1 MFGKM
6 KIKSQIIISTAI
18 ILGIITLLQIILY
31 SSLQNESNQLIN
43 SIFNSITQNTVTQI
57 EELNDNIAESSSL
70 LAVHR
75 LTQASL
81 YRYSHVEIVQNQNA
95 IQNLITDY
103 MSSNQN
109 ISFLGIIKEGSLFI
123 CGERVELYEK
133 IYKEIE
139 KLPEPKDA
147 DPIFLPS
154 FTHNTKTYFTCVI
167 PVFPTDVKYY
177 KPYHTG
183 NFVISIYE
191 MGAISFMPSG
201 VIDSSSISMVITD
214 GEGKIMLSS
223 NSKNHM
229 AYFDTKEIKESYLH
243 KSMPLED
250 LGWNVIVFMP
260 SKSASVYSG
269 LTLFFTIF
277 MIIFTIAML
286 FLILKL
292 LNIII
297 VKRIELLKSSVE
309 KISDSDTTYRISY
322 KYPDE
327 FSVIITAINK
337 VLDTVHN
344 LNEEKLNT
352 LDSLYQAQLLQKET
366 QIFYLYGQVSPHF
379 LYNSLAHIQGLA
391 YEYNAPQISD
401 MVSSLSKVFR
411 YFSNNQTLATIKQDL
426 DSAIEYFNV
435 INMRRTIPI
444 NIENNVDSELFAV
457 PCLKMIFQPILENTL
472 KHAFTLD
479 CEGTVTI
486 SSVND
491 DTKAIIEI
499 TDNGKGISEKHLES
513 IRVQMTEKDLVS
525 IQSSEHI
532 GLTNVNMRLK
542 LYYNNDCGIEIFSKE
557 NEGTKVRITFEKE
570 APNEIRS

>member
-1 MFGKM
+1 MFAKM

-18 ILGIITLLQIILY
+18 ILGIITLLQIFLY

-57 EELNDNIAESSSL
+57 EELNDNIAESASL
-70 LAVHR
+70 LAVHH

-81 YRYSHVEIVQNQNA
+81 YRYSHVEIVQNQND
-95 IQNLITDY
+95 IQNLINDY

-109 ISFLGIIKEGSLFI
+109 ISFLGIVKEGSLFI
-123 CGERVELYEK
+123 SGERLELYEK

-139 KLPEPKDA
+139 NLPKPKDA

-154 FTHNTKTYFTCVI
+154 FTHDTKTYFTCVI

-177 KPYHTG
+177 TPHHTG

-191 MGAISFMPSG
+191 MGAISFVPSG
-201 VIDSSSISMVITD
+201 VIDSSSINMVITD
-214 GEGKIMLSS
+214 SEGKIMLSS
-223 NSKNHM
+223 NHENHSTC
-229 AYFDTKEIKESYLH
+229 FDTKKIKGSYLH
-243 KSMPLED
+243 KSMPLKA

-269 LTLFFTIF
+269 LTLFFTVF

-309 KISDSDTTYRISY
+309 KISDSDTTYRINY
-322 KYPDE
+322 KYSDE
-327 FSVIITAINK
+327 FSIIITAINK
-337 VLDTVHN
+337 VLDKVHN
-344 LNEEKLNT
+344 LNEEKINT

-391 YEYNAPQISD
+391 YEYNAPQISN

-411 YFSNNQTLATIKQDL
+411 YFSNNQPIATIKQDL
-426 DSAIEYFNV
+426 ESAIEYFNV

-444 NIENNVDSELFAV
+444 KLENKVDSDLFAV

-472 KHAFTLD
+472 KHAFALD
-479 CEGTVTI
+479 MEGTVVI
-486 SSVND
+486 SSVYDNK
-491 DTKAIIEI
+491 KAIIEI
-499 TDNGKGISEKHLES
+499 TDNGKGISEKHLEN
-513 IRVQMTEKDLVS
+513 IKTQMTEKDLVS
-525 IQSSEHI
+525 IQSGEHI
-532 GLTNVNMRLK
+532 GLTNINMRLK
-542 LYYNNDCGIEIFSKE
+542 LYYNSNCGIEIFSKE
-557 NEGTKVRITFEKE
+557 NEGTKVRIIFEKE
-570 APNEIRS
+570 VPN